1 MNFTN
6 LPDIILTGLQWF
18 FPTAMLTTPTFQ
30 FFTDLALFLGG
41 CLGFYYIGIFPF
53 VICIKCIIKDWRVRR

>member
-18 FPTAMLTTPTFQ
+18 FPSTLLETATMSFFVDLT
-30 FFTDLALFLGG
+30 LFLGG
-41 CLGFYYIGIFPF
+41 CLGFYFIGIYPF
-53 VICIKCIIKDWRVRR
+53 VIAFKCIINDWSMRK